1 MNAQIVQM
9 VTSNAAAKWTWKIKL
24 QLKDL
29 PIPTDLQPDEQSI
42 AINLITLGIKVGIL
56 QPILRKQEDVSK
68 AKALLL
74 PFKSPGGVYIMTF
87 RQIVQFAVANVAK
100 VRSGFASKRN
110 ALRALGIDVDSMNEA
125 QVLQQFTQ
133 LQELIPSLK
142 ETPNE

>member
-1 MNAQIVQM
+1 MNAQIMQM

-24 QLKDL
+24 QLTDL

-56 QPILRKQEDVSK
+56 QPILRKQEDVNK

-87 RQIVQFAVANVAK
+87 RQVVQFAVANAAN

-133 LQELIPSLK
+133 LQKLIPSLR
-142 ETPNE
+142 EASNE